1 MFTDTPL
8 AGIDLDH
15 CLRNGR
21 LTSQAARIVAQL
33 SSYTEISPSRT
44 GLHVI
49 VRGCLPPGSRRKG
62 DVEMYD
68 TDRYFTVTGHVWRNF
83 RIVQR
88 RQTELECL
96 HAHLFGH
103 PGPRCR
109 PRPSPLVAES
119 VQELLRKATS
129 ARNGDKF
136 ARLWGGD
143 FSDYDSHSEADLALC
158 NFLAFWT
165 GGDAARMDR
174 LFRQSGLFR
183 PKWDE
188 KHYANG
194 QTYGQGTLER
204 ALAERTAYYQAT
216 RNAEPPRVRAN
227 GPKQSLP
234 PHQGEEDEH
243 KNTSCFVSGYE
254 TRRCCVVYVVEGY
267 DPGPARQPVP
277 KEGGH
282 PPRECLPSSKTDAAS
297 LHRVQPLR
305 S

>member
-1 MFTDTPL
+1 DPTTWRSLGQALASVCYGQADGIGFVFTDTPL

-49 VRGCLPPGSRRKG
+49 VRGRLPPGARRKG

-83 RIVQR
+83 RIIER
-88 RQTELECL
+88 RQTELERL
-96 HAHLFGH
+96 HAHLFGRPEPSH
-103 PGPRCR
+103 R
-109 PRPSPLVAES
+109 PRPSPLVTES
-119 VQELLRKATS
+119 DQELLSKATN
-129 ARNGDKF
+129 ARNGGKF
-136 ARLWGGD
+136 ARLWEGD

-174 LFRQSGLFR
+174 LFRQSSLFR

-188 KHYANG
+188 KHYASG

-204 ALAERTAYYQAT
+204 ALAECTEDYQAT
-216 RNAEPPRVRAN
+216 RDR
-227 GPKQSLP
+227 
-234 PHQGEEDEH
+234 
-243 KNTSCFVSGYE
+243 
-254 TRRCCVVYVVEGY
+254 
-267 DPGPARQPVP
+267 
-277 KEGGH
+277 
-282 PPRECLPSSKTDAAS
+282 
-297 LHRVQPLR
+297 
-305 S
+305 